1 MAEVLVRALAD
12 SSVEAWRIARADAFA
27 TVLENASEEVPVEA
41 ILEAFQVDLATG
53 VQEVVLAMAA
63 LAAAATAV
71 SAAWD
76 QVDLDHSVEL
86 QASAAL

>member
-1 MAEVLVRALAD
+1 MRAVAD
-12 SSVEAWRIARADAFA
+12 SSVEARRMAPAAA
-27 TVLENASEEVPVEA
+27 LALVAENVSGEVPGEA
-41 ILEAFQVDLATG
+41 LLETFEVDLATG

-86 QASAAL
+86 QALVAL